1 MIKIILFVFVLLHS
15 AQSDQ
20 KQTIGNTVTYEIY
33 CPCKFFKY
41 YEDGQISYYCNDK
54 SNKLEYII
62 TEYKHQDGI
71 DLFINSIKQ
80 NISATKKTE
89 FLTTIETSKKKA
101 LENYLKNN
109 PNGQYVSF
117 LGEQAVITISDNESK
132 LFFSD
137 KNFIV
142 SYELRVVGSNE
153 NILQSYFESTLKSL
167 RTKTLNF

>member
-1 MIKIILFVFVLLHS
+1 MIKIILFVFALLQS
-15 AQSDQ
+15 VQSDQ
-20 KQTIGNTVTYEIY
+20 KQTIGNTVTYELY
-33 CPCKFFKY
+33 CPCKLFKY
-41 YEDGQISYYCNDK
+41 YKDGQISYYCNDK

-89 FLTTIETSKKKA
+89 LLTTIETSKKKT

-142 SYELRVVGSNE
+142 SYELRVVSSNE
-153 NILQSYFESTLKSL
+153 TILQSYFKSTLKSL
-167 RTKTLNF
+167 QTKTLNF